1 MTFYDEQLQ
10 KLQQQVARKAHL
22 ETVLRDLHNQKKELD
37 IKVADLNRVKQDE
50 QTDVDRLEGHS
61 LAAFF
66 YAVVGKKE
74 EKLDKERKEAYT
86 AYVKYDAAVRE
97 LAAVEDDIARY
108 EGELRGLSGCEKRYA
123 SVLKDK
129 AAAIKESGTPD
140 AEEMLRLEEQIA
152 YLESQK
158 KEIGEAISAGNKA
171 MSIAEEVMAK
181 LDDAEGWGTWD
192 ILGGGLLSDL
202 AKHSSLDEAQE
213 LVETLQVQLRR
224 FKTELADVTIH
235 ADLQVS
241 IDGFMRFA
249 DYFFD
254 GLFADWAVLD
264 KIEESQNEVRNT
276 IRQIE
281 KVLEK
286 LSSMMSK
293 AEKEQANTKAKLNDL
308 IVKAMI

>member
-10 KLQQQVARKAHL
+10 NLQQQVARKAHL

-97 LAAVEDDIARY
+97 LAAVEDDIAQY
-108 EGELRGLSGCEKRYA
+108 ESELRGLSGCEKRYA

-129 AAAIKESGTPD
+129 ATAIKESGITD
-140 AEEMLRLEEQIA
+140 AEEMLHLEEQIA
-152 YLESQK
+152 YLENQK

-192 ILGGGLLSDL
+192 VLGGGLLSDL

-264 KIEESQNEVRNT
+264 KIEESQN
-276 IRQIE
+276 
-281 KVLEK
+281 
-286 LSSMMSK
+286 
-293 AEKEQANTKAKLNDL
+293 
-308 IVKAMI
+308 

>member
-1 MTFYDEQLQ
+1 MAFYDEQLQ
-10 KLQQQVARKAHL
+10 NLQQQVARKAHL
-22 ETVLRDLHNQKKELD
+22 EAVLRDLHSQKKDLD
-37 IKVADLNRVKQDE
+37 IRVADLNRTKQDE
-50 QTDVDRLEGHS
+50 QTDVDRLEGRS

-74 EKLDKERKEAYT
+74 EKLDKERQEAY
-86 AYVKYDAAVRE
+86 AASVKYDAAVRE
-97 LAAVEDDIARY
+97 LSAVEEDIARY
-108 EGELRGLSGCEKRYA
+108 ESELRGLSGCEQRYA
-123 SVLKDK
+123 NLLKEK

-140 AEEMLRLEEQIA
+140 SEEMLRLEEQIA
-152 YLESQK
+152 YFESQK
-158 KEIGEAISAGNKA
+158 REIDEAISAGNKA

-276 IRQIE
+276 IGRIE
-281 KVLEK
+281 KVLKK
-286 LSSMMSK
+286 LTSMMSK
-293 AEKEQANTKAKLNDL
+293 ADKEQADTKAQLNDL
-308 IVKAMI
+308 IVKAKI